1 MLRQRNSSELE
12 LFHDTSFA
20 YPSLLVGR
28 KDEINSLHFKGQH
41 W

>member
-20 YPSLLVGR
+20 YPTLLVGQ